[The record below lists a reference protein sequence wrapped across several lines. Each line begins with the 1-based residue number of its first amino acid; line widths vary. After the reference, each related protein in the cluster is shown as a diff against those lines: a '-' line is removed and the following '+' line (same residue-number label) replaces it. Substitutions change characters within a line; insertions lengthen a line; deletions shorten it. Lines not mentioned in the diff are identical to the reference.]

1 MTRDLERRVSRLERD
16 IDRPIPV
23 LFRSW
28 GRQEGLDDEEIRA
41 EWENVVNATASG
53 DDPIGTAWKRSLNGE
68 LFDHDIYR

>member
-1 MTRDLERRVSRLERD
+1 MTRDLERRISKLEQSG
-16 IDRPIPV
+16 DRSVPGV
-23 LFRSW
+23 FLSW

-68 LFDHDIYR
+68 LFNS